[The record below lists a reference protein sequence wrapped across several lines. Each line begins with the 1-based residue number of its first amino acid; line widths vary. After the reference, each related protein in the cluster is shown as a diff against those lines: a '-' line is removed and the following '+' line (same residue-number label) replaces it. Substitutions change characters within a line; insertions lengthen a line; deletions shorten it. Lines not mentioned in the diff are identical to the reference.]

1 MSELRK
7 LTIEFLKVLADPI
20 RLDIL
25 YLLEKNKFSSSEIQ
39 EELKRSQ
46 STISKHLNMLVE
58 NDLIDFEK
66 KDNIKYYKIENN
78 EVFDLINTTNTI
90 VLNNSKKKLRDI
102 QDADINDI
110 LSP

>member
-7 LTIEFLKVLADPI
+7 LTIEFLKVLADPV
-20 RLDIL
+20 RLEIL
-25 YLLEKNKFSSSEIQ
+25 YLLEKTKFNSSEIQ
-39 EELKRSQ
+39 EELDRSQ

-66 KDNIKYYKIENN
+66 VDNIKYYRIANN
-78 EVFDLINTTNTI
+78 DVFDLINSINTI
-90 VLNNSKKKLRDI
+90 VLNNSKKKLKDI
-102 QDADINDI
+102 QDVDIRDI